1 MKIAVVGTGIA
12 GMVAS
17 WQLHRQHELVVYEA
31 GPWIGG
37 HTNTVDLGPE
47 HGGLAVDTG
56 FIVFNDW
63 TYPNFIRIL
72 NELGVES
79 QPSRM
84 SFSVREEARDFEY
97 NGTSVNSLFAQRR
110 NLIRPSFLL
119 MIRDI
124 LRFNRE
130 ALELLASD
138 SSHASPLSLGQWLRT
153 KKFGREFV
161 EHYIVPMGAAVWS
174 TGERGMEEFPARYF
188 AEFFRNHGFLSVDD
202 RPVWRVVKGGSARYV
217 ERITK
222 GWREHIRLKTPVV
235 EIKRFSDKVM
245 VRAQGKEP
253 EIFDHVVLACHMDD
267 ALRLLSDASPLER
280 EILAT
285 FDCTDNVA
293 TLHIDASLMPRRKL
307 AWAAWNH
314 LIRRSEAR
322 GTEGEKNH
330 PVVPSKVALT
340 YSMNILQS
348 LPGPREYFVSLNSD
362 DLIAQDSVLARF
374 NYRHPFYTPA
384 TVAAQKRWH
393 EISRLDRRTHFCGA
407 GWGYGFHEDGVRS
420 GLAVARTFGLGWKE
434 LPYPKGPGALLAA
447 MSNESKS

>member
-17 WQLHRQHELVVYEA
+17 WQLHRHHDLTVFEA

-47 HGGLAVDTG
+47 HGNVAVDTG

-72 NELGVES
+72 NELGVAS

-97 NGTSVNSLFAQRR
+97 NGTSINSLFAQRR
-110 NLIRPSFLL
+110 NLVRPSFLL

-130 ALELLASD
+130 ALELLAPDAVTSI
-138 SSHASPLSLGQWLRT
+138 SLGEWLRS

-222 GWREHIRLKTPVV
+222 GWKQRIRLKTPVL
-235 EIKRFSDKVM
+235 EIKRFADKVM
-245 VRAQGKEP
+245 VRSAGHEP
-253 EIFDHVVLACHMDD
+253 EIFDHVILACHMDD
-267 ALRLLSDASPLER
+267 ALKLLSDPTPLEK
-280 EILAT
+280 EILGT

-293 TLHIDASLMPRRKL
+293 TLHTDTSLMPRRKL

-314 LIRRSEAR
+314 LIRN
-322 GTEGEKNH
+322 G
-330 PVVPSKVALT
+330 SKSKGALGDGSRPDRVALT

-348 LPGPREYFVSLNSD
+348 LPGPREYLVSLNSD
-362 DLIAQDSVLARF
+362 DLISPDQVLARF
-374 NYRHPFYTPA
+374 HYRHPFYTPA
-384 TVAAQKRWH
+384 TVAAQKRWQ

-420 GLAVARTFGLGWKE
+420 GLAVARTFGQGWNE
-434 LPYPKGPGALLAA
+434 LPYPKGPGA
-447 MSNESKS
+447 